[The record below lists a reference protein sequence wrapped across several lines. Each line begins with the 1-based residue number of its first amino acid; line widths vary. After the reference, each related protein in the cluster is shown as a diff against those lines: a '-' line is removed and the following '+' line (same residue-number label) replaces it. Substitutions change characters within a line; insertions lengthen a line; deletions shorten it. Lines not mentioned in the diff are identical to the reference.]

1 MPSTQYNEYENDQVY
16 KKTVC
21 IRTKIYLLCF
31 TLLLV
36 LTRSFDFEPDTV
48 VVLVLGCHIPEI
60 QNDRINTA
68 IEYFTNYPNLD
79 LVWYLSGGK
88 EKYQISEAIAM
99 KEKLGT
105 CNHKIHL
112 DERPTNTAENF
123 AYFKS
128 YIETTKVE
136 NVFVVTSDFHHNRAN
151 IMLTK
156 IFGDTDVHI
165 EWILGNSPCPSCWR
179 DEDLHIKNVEN
190 DVAVALE
197 KYRSS
202 TDPRE
207 ILI

>member
-1 MPSTQYNEYENDQVY
+1 MPSTQYNEYVNDKVY
-16 KKTVC
+16 KKTMRR
-21 IRTKIYLLCF
+21 RTNFYMLCF
-31 TLLLV
+31 TMLLA
-36 LTRSFDFEPDTV
+36 LTRSFGFQPDT
-48 VVLVLGCHIPEI
+48 VVLVLGCHITEI
-60 QNDRINTA
+60 QNVRINTA
-68 IEYFTNYPNLD
+68 IEYFTKYPNLD

-88 EKYQISEAIAM
+88 EKSQISEAIEM
-99 KEKLGT
+99 KKKLGT

-123 AYFKS
+123 AYFKT

-151 IMLTK
+151 ILLTR

-165 EWILGNSPCPSCWR
+165 EWILGNSHCPSCWR
-179 DEDLHIKNVEN
+179 DEDLHIKNVED

-197 KYRSS
+197 KYRSIS
-202 TDPRE
+202 DPGE

>member
-1 MPSTQYNEYENDQVY
+1 M
-16 KKTVC
+16 
-21 IRTKIYLLCF
+21 LLA
-31 TLLLV
+31 
-36 LTRSFDFEPDTV
+36 LTRSFGFQPDT
-48 VVLVLGCHIPEI
+48 VVLVLGCHITEI
-60 QNDRINTA
+60 QNVRINTA
-68 IEYFTNYPNLD
+68 IEYFTKYPNLD

-88 EKYQISEAIAM
+88 EKSQISEAIEM
-99 KEKLGT
+99 KKKLGT

-123 AYFKS
+123 AYFKT

-151 IMLTK
+151 ILLTR

-179 DEDLHIKNVEN
+179 DEDLHIKNVED

-197 KYRSS
+197 KYRSIS
-202 TDPRE
+202 DPWE